1 MATVKAEELRA
12 KTADELK
19 AQLVGLK
26 KEQFNLRF
34 QIAGGQNENP
44 ARARI
49 VRREIARIKTVLGQQ
64 TKAASAAK

>member
-12 KTADELK
+12 KTQDELK
-19 AQLVGLK
+19 TQIVELK

-34 QIAGGQNENP
+34 QTAGGQNENP

-49 VRREIARIKTVLGQQ
+49 VRREIARIKTVLGQ
-64 TKAASAAK
+64 KAKTADAAK